1 MSPGLGGAE
10 AKSHALSAA
19 EKITVW
25 NRLLLQELLPVL
37 QEPHLPVVLACD
49 DETLRVAGEQLGH
62 GASEAATAFARDVKI
77 AFNVGRLSGF
87 RSGVHAPYDT
97 LRRPRPLPMFF
108 ALLCLWVLAASR
120 MGVDEKYPTSEYYGR
135 LNGLLE
141 LSGHDQ
147 LPGFEFIQVLF
158 QRFAEWLAEDLRGER
173 GRLILPENPYP
184 PWVGLAV
191 SQTVFRA
198 RDRQVLSQFFSERLR
213 TLDGFDP
220 LRRLRRW
227 SGRHQLTYHA
237 LRLLDA
243 DQAEERVRAGIR
255 AAFQAWDG
263 AELVATPSGFGRLW
277 PAIMHLLPHP
287 MPRLHLGAGNTKA
300 LEFEFDGHSV
310 VLEPGAEVEIPWALI
325 ERLRQS
331 PLQLGDAR
339 ASSGGLRLP
348 QLGDTIVFELGEE
361 GLLRVEKPSVET
373 VWVLTRDGVLQ
384 EQLARRRLNDRD
396 LLPEWWE
403 LFHEVPLA
411 ELPSIERAAAPQA
424 QEPLRLTGGLPLGR
438 SLYLSGFAPL
448 LEAGELDL
456 DEGELLP
463 VWVNDERVGLIGTG
477 ERLPLRAQEP
487 GTYRVLVG
495 DGDFTVTYDVESA
508 GERTGGGSLCHR
520 LDDVNALRSGARP
533 RGTGNDVSTICGAAV
548 STAYEGELPI
558 LTRSATALAT
568 IDCGGELAIHDR
580 LPTPAWFA
588 EVGFDEGGRWDIFR
602 ADVVWL
608 ISSRPQS
615 GRPWVRRLEE
625 RALERLSLEAA
636 QFVAAVG
643 AEAALSTR
651 IGDVGEAKR
660 GWAALVELAGR
671 SA

>member
-1 MSPGLGGAE
+1 MTDIRTGAP
-10 AKSHALSAA
+10 SAA
-19 EKITVW
+19 QKLALW
-25 NRLLLQELLPVL
+25 NGDLLEELLPV
-37 QEPHLPVVLACD
+37 QNRPDVPVVLACD
-49 DETLRVAGEQLGH
+49 DETVRVVGERLGYE
-62 GASEAATAFARDVKI
+62 ATEAARAFAQDVKI
-77 AFNVGRLSGF
+77 AFSVGRLTGF
-87 RSGVHAPYDT
+87 KHTVREPFEKQP
-97 LRRPRPLPMFF
+97 RPRPLPQFF
-108 ALLCLWVLAASR
+108 ALLSLWVLAASR
-120 MGVDEKYPTSEYYGR
+120 MGADEKYPTSEYYGR

-141 LSGHDQ
+141 ISGDDQ
-147 LPGFEFIQVLF
+147 LPCFEFIQVLF

-173 GRLILPENPYP
+173 GHLILPENPYP

-220 LRRLRRW
+220 VRRLRRW
-227 SGRHQLTYHA
+227 SGRHQLTNHA
-237 LRLLDA
+237 FRLVD
-243 DQAEERVRAGIR
+243 DEQVEERVRAGIR

-263 AELVATPSGFGRLW
+263 AELIATPTGFGRLW
-277 PAIMHLLPHP
+277 PAIVHLLPHP
-287 MPRLHLGAGNTKA
+287 VPRLHLGAGNTKP
-300 LEFEFDGHSV
+300 LEFELDGQAV

-339 ASSGGLRLP
+339 SPSGGLRLP
-348 QLGDTIVFELGEE
+348 QLGETIVFELGEE

-373 VWVLTRDGVLQ
+373 VWALTRDGTLQ
-384 EQLARRRLNDRD
+384 EQLARRRLNDREV
-396 LLPEWWE
+396 LPEWWE
-403 LFHEVPLA
+403 LFREVPLA

-438 SLYLSGFAPL
+438 SLYLSGSAPL

-456 DEGELLP
+456 AEDELLP
-463 VWVNDERVGLIGTG
+463 VWVNDEQVGLIGSG

-487 GTYRVLVG
+487 GPYRVLVG

-520 LDDVNALRSGARP
+520 LDEANALRSGARP
-533 RGTGNDVSTICGAAV
+533 RGAGSDVPTICGAAV
-548 STAYEGELPI
+548 STPYEGELPI

-568 IDCGGELAIHDR
+568 VDRAGELTVHDR

-588 EVGFDEGGRWDIFR
+588 EVGFDEGGRWEIFR

-608 ISSRPQS
+608 ISPRPQS

-625 RALERLSLEAA
+625 TAVERLSPDAA
-636 QFVAAVG
+636 QLVLAVG
-643 AEAALSTR
+643 AEPPPST
-651 IGDVGEAKR
+651 GVGEGRDAKHE
-660 GWAALVELAGR
+660 WAALVEVARR
-671 SA
+671 SL